1 MAKYDR
7 IEHLKTIHAH
17 RKANTHQ
24 KVDDA
29 IKRLIRANKRTTGVT
44 NENLIVF
51 GY

>member
-17 RKANTHQ
+17 RKVN

-29 IKRLIRANKRTTGVT
+29 IKRPIRANERITGVT